1 MHNKQIHILR
11 ILKGFWF
18 LTQGTW
24 PLVSC
29 QWVAKMVVVEHNNS
43 FEIQAVHNEFP
54 FLRLLANEA
63 NLNADPT

>member
-1 MHNKQIHILR
+1 MEETFIFIFFKFDHVSIL
-11 ILKGFWF
+11 I
-18 LTQGTW
+18 QGTW

-29 QWVAKMVVVEHNNS
+29 QWVAKMVVVHNNS

-54 FLRLLANEA
+54 FLCLLANEA